1 MNVVVNIN
9 IILVMK
15 MIENND
21 DNGDEHDR
29 WGRDSSCGSDWLV
42 APLGDVLHLEVIFDH
57 WITEEYKQGIS
68 EYV

>member
-1 MNVVVNIN
+1 MVMNVVVNIN

-29 WGRDSSCGSDWLV
+29 WGRDSSCGSD
-42 APLGDVLHLEVIFDH
+42 
-57 WITEEYKQGIS
+57 
-68 EYV
+68 